1 VARFEQVDPRTAT
14 GRARELLEEVTARLG
29 SISNM
34 AKTMA
39 VSPATLEGWVAR
51 TPTPRSSRARWWCGA
66 WCWVSL
72 SQFQDAA
79 REATAATSKEETR
92 DGEERAHR

>member
-1 VARFEQVDPRTAT
+1 MARFEQVDPRTAT

-39 VSPATLEGWVAR
+39 VSPATLEGWVAHTDTKIIASTLVVR
-51 TPTPRSSRARWWCGA
+51 GVVLGVTQSVPGRRAGGH
-66 WCWVSL
+66 
-72 SQFQDAA
+72 
-79 REATAATSKEETR
+79 AATSKEETR